1 MAINSR
7 SIRELAD
14 SLFELDRRLT
24 GIERTPQ
31 MGHTSLEDIGLNV
44 YDAEGNR
51 TAVIGK
57 QDDGSFGHRVIE
69 GPTPAAP
76 SGITT
81 EPGTGN
87 FLVSWDGTF
96 AGGVEP
102 PRDFSIVA
110 IHASETPDFIP
121 MPENT
126 VATFSVAE
134 AATRVVPLRTG
145 TYYVSATT
153 LSLAGK
159 RSVPTEEVQAESAPL
174 VDEQSIRDAL
184 DQARTE
190 REEAAQEA
198 QEALTELEG
207 KLGELTGDSGELQTI
222 RDAVAAAQQAV
233 ESAQTTASEAVTAA
247 NAASQAALEA
257 AGIAASKGR
266 VIVQETEPQGEG
278 RKSSNIWIQP
288 VPDDP
293 DTEVE
298 EKAVTYVYLEAS
310 DEWQPTTSSELAQA
324 AQNALDAREA
334 AQQAQQRADTAIAN
348 AADALTAAQTAK
360 TTADGKN
367 TLRFSLSEPTSS
379 TPGQRSGDTWWRAN
393 TDGNIIG
400 QWTWDGAQW
409 VSVQLRSEVIA
420 NLDVSKLSVHDSAQI
435 SEAVIGRLF
444 ADIFTAHKITAEQI
458 IVGGL
463 PSEALADGAVGA
475 VKIADGAVLADKLA
489 ADSVLADKIKAGEIE
504 TPHMKANSINADR
517 LIANSITADKVN
529 ATSVG
534 AELVTAG
541 TLRTAAS
548 GNRLELNSEGVVL
561 YGNDSDQGD
570 IEQVRLGP
578 SGSNL
583 LTIGD
588 STISAENVSSP
599 RGEFADLTIG
609 GDSLPDILTQ
619 LPRGM
624 RAWGQLINSSQLS
637 SRTNIMERRGELQTT
652 LEPNRLYRIRLSEH
666 FVEVSGGVNTN
677 IVEELRYT
685 YDAVPVNVQ
694 VTPDAGTNRG
704 VFMRNPVFA
713 GSATSINGMDFMLN
727 TGNWSGDRIFWLMWL
742 MRTET
747 STRPVRVLATS
758 FYSPVLSVEDM
769 GPAMA
774 PTLKRWNDGD
784 GGGGSSTPEEPDPTP
799 VVVRRTQT
807 WDAASYGGDT
817 KSGTVYQGVYGSYG
831 HRYGGWVFLPA
842 MRTALS
848 GSTIEKFEVY
858 MKNAHWYYGSGGTA
872 RLAPNVGGYKDTRG
886 RSVDS
891 PNWPRGAGRW
901 VTIPSDWYPYFADGT
916 YRGISTYAPG
926 TSLTYYGQFQGA
938 GAKFR
943 VTYRK

>member
-110 IHASETPDFIP
+110 IHASATPDFIP

-145 TYYVSATT
+145 SYYVSATT

-159 RSVPTEEVQAESAPL
+159 RSVPTDEVQAESAPL

-233 ESAQTTASEAVTAA
+233 ASAQTTASEAVTAA

-266 VIVQETEPQGEG
+266 VIVQETEPQGED

-324 AQNALDAREA
+324 AQNALDAREQ

-367 TLRFSLSEPTSS
+367 TLRFSLSEPTTS

-393 TDGNIIG
+393 TEGNIIG

-489 ADSVLADKIKAGEIE
+489 ADSVLADKIKAGEIA
-504 TPHMKANSINADR
+504 TGHMQANSID
-517 LIANSITADKVN
+517 
-529 ATSVG
+529 
-534 AELVTAG
+534 
-541 TLRTAAS
+541 
-548 GNRLELNSEGVVL
+548 
-561 YGNDSDQGD
+561 
-570 IEQVRLGP
+570 
-578 SGSNL
+578 
-583 LTIGD
+583 
-588 STISAENVSSP
+588 
-599 RGEFADLTIG
+599 
-609 GDSLPDILTQ
+609 
-619 LPRGM
+619 
-624 RAWGQLINSSQLS
+624 
-637 SRTNIMERRGELQTT
+637 
-652 LEPNRLYRIRLSEH
+652 
-666 FVEVSGGVNTN
+666 
-677 IVEELRYT
+677 
-685 YDAVPVNVQ
+685 
-694 VTPDAGTNRG
+694 
-704 VFMRNPVFA
+704 
-713 GSATSINGMDFMLN
+713 
-727 TGNWSGDRIFWLMWL
+727 GDRIRVNSLSGDKITANTINAEKISGGSFSGVTFQGGTFIGSVFATNQRPSTDGGLSINQPNGLRAWNSSGKQTVSIDPVNGDLRMGAGVYL
-742 MRTET
+742 TDSSRNGLVLNPPSAIGT
-747 STRPVRVLATS
+747 SSIYFTKG
-758 FYSPVLSVEDM
+758 EDM
-769 GPAMA
+769 GANSAAIWRLGYDTGRNPLMLRGANGEGI
-774 PTLKRWNDGD
+774 TVKGETGTSFIEGNLEV
-784 GGGGSSTPEEPDPTP
+784 GGQSVTHSRAFFRNWINYDNPP
-799 VVVRRTQT
+799 
-807 WDAASYGGDT
+807 
-817 KSGTVYQGVYGSYG
+817 
-831 HRYGGWVFLPA
+831 
-842 MRTALS
+842 
-848 GSTIEKFEVY
+848 
-858 MKNAHWYYGSGGTA
+858 GSGVSNANLYLNPTNGIIARMTSSRKYKKNIQDWSADADAVMKLRPRTWQAVNPMEGDDPEAWFIGFVAEEVDELGLSHLVQYDENGNPDALHYATFSVVQQTVLQKHEEQISELEAENSELKA
-872 RLAPNVGGYKDTRG
+872 RLEA
-886 RSVDS
+886 
-891 PNWPRGAGRW
+891 
-901 VTIPSDWYPYFADGT
+901 
-916 YRGISTYAPG
+916 
-926 TSLTYYGQFQGA
+926 LE
-938 GAKFR
+938 AK
-943 VTYRK
+943 VAVL

>member
-233 ESAQTTASEAVTAA
+233 ASAQTTASEAVTAA

-266 VIVQETEPQGEG
+266 VIVQETEPQGED

-379 TPGQRSGDTWWRAN
+379 TPGQRSGDTWWRVN

-444 ADIFTAHKITAEQI
+444 ADIFTAHKVTAEQI

-534 AELVTAG
+534 AELITAG
-541 TLRTAAS
+541 TLRTA
-548 GNRLELNSEGVVL
+548 GTGERLELNSQGVVL
-561 YGNDSDQGD
+561 YGSDSDEGD
-570 IEQVRLGP
+570 YERVRLGP
-578 SGSNL
+578 SGNNL

-588 STISAENVSSP
+588 TAVSGDSISSP
-599 RGEFADLTIG
+599 RANFGELAVGGKSVSDLLW
-609 GDSLPDILTQ
+609 D

-624 RAWGQLINSSQLS
+624 RAWGELTTDSQLDS
-637 SRTNIMERRGELQTT
+637 DTGNYARRAELQTT
-652 LEPNRLYRIRLSEH
+652 LEPNRLYRIALSSH
-666 FVEVSGGVNTN
+666 YITTTYGTNTTA
-677 IVEELRYT
+677 VEELRFS
-685 YDAVPVNVQ
+685 YDA
-694 VTPDAGTNRG
+694 TPIIEHLNPGSGTYRG
-704 VFMRNPVFA
+704 VQYRHLITTGNAYASP
-713 GSATSINGMDFMLN
+713 GIEFMLN
-727 TGNWSGDRIFWLMWL
+727 TGDWTGERIFWLMWL
-742 MRTET
+742 L
-747 STRPVRVLATS
+747 RPEHGSAAIRVLARS
-758 FYSPVLSVEDM
+758 DYAPVLSIEDM
-769 GPAMA
+769 GPSQPSIM
-774 PTLKRWNDGD
+774 KRWNDGN
-784 GGGGSSTPEEPDPTP
+784 GGGSQDTAPT
-799 VVVRRTQT
+799 VVRRTDT
-807 WDAASYGGDT
+807 WGAGGYGGDV
-817 KSGTVYQGVYGSYG
+817 KNGTVYQGSYSSYG
-831 HRYGGWVFLPA
+831 NRYGGWIFSSA
-842 MRTALS
+842 MRSALS
-848 GSTIEKFEVY
+848 GSTIEKFEAY
-858 MKNAHWYYGSGGTA
+858 LENAHWYYGSGGTA
-872 RLAPNVGGYKDTRG
+872 RIVPNDGSYKGVGFGTTNVE
-886 RSVDS
+886 SA
-891 PNWPRGAGRW
+891 NWPRYAGRW
-901 VTIPSDWYPYFADGT
+901 VTIPSSWYPYIASGT
-916 YRGISTYAPG
+916 YRGLSTYA
-926 TSLTYYGQFQGA
+926 TSTGLTYYGQFKGSPT
-938 GAKFR
+938 KFR